1 MSFDPSLT
9 FAGGYLTSSVINYF
23 KIVDTDGNP
32 ICGASSASVNG
43 SIAPYN
49 GDYTQIRADQGW
61 SPEDLGSEDIAAQY
75 FGQAMNI
82 SINASDE
89 EIAFKFKDA
98 STGTLY
104 NVTVTGDFNGVAFT
118 NAAKVPVKESTA
130 GGQYGGLGTL
140 FGQETEPIVFTVD
153 LSGGGGGG
161 DDGSFDP
168 NLTFAGGY
176 LTSSVIN
183 YFKIVDTA
191 GNPICGASSASV
203 NGSIAPYNG
212 DYTQIRADQ
221 GWSPEDLGTEDIAAQ
236 YFGQAMNISINASD
250 EEIAFKF
257 KDASTGTLY
266 NVTVTGDFNGV
277 AFTNAAKVPVKES
290 TAGGQYGGLGTL
302 FGQETEPIV
311 FTVDLS
317 GGGGSVAAPTLTDTT
332 FTTITGLVQG
342 TSATTTETLA
352 SIFTGDGISYT
363 YSVTGS
369 GVSAATSG
377 DKVQVT
383 ADSGAAEGD
392 YTVTVTAT
400 NDGGTATSTISVTVV
415 LANLVPTVS
424 TPFPNLSF
432 GKSTSAGSYV
442 IENVLSHF
450 TDADNAPNP
459 LSISSVS
466 VTSGTNVSVSN
477 DNSADTITID
487 YAANPDLGSAT
498 IKVTATDGADSV
510 DATFTSTI
518 TETKGIYLWTYQ
530 DTANNYTTIKMK
542 ITTEVIKVPGIHLK
556 YSATSGLSFPDQ
568 ETTSPVGGGSA
579 SAYSSS
585 GWQQSHVN
593 SDTATPYIV
602 LFGDASKALGS
613 GDYDLAYFESLFTI
627 SDIVGIS
634 DQHGNLVNA
643 NNYALS
649 EPPIIFEDTTR
660 DPATDILYGDVN
672 VSESLNAHDLTMLAK
687 YLVGNDEEYTGES
700 GAVKAVTYVNGKIAD
715 NNDTYAWID
724 VNKNGEIDVGDA
736 CRLAEK
742 LADADFNII
751 GDRDK

>member
-1 MSFDPSLT
+1 MSVSEPIVADPTPTGTPDAGKFNGIATLDGSAPSSATGLFIAAYNANDVCIGKSTFVINGGNAYIMNLVINDPGLT
-9 FAGGYLTSSVINYF
+9 PKEFFLKVLDTVNNKTYSIAAAFTGYETVSGGGNMSSYSNATTVYDFTEDAGGGGGTS
-23 KIVDTDGNP
+23 
-32 ICGASSASVNG
+32 
-43 SIAPYN
+43 
-49 GDYTQIRADQGW
+49 
-61 SPEDLGSEDIAAQY
+61 E
-75 FGQAMNI
+75 
-82 SINASDE
+82 
-89 EIAFKFKDA
+89 
-98 STGTLY
+98 
-104 NVTVTGDFNGVAFT
+104 
-118 NAAKVPVKESTA
+118 PV
-130 GGQYGGLGTL
+130 
-140 FGQETEPIVFTVD
+140 TEPIVADPTPTGTPDAGKFNGIATLDGSAPSSATGLFIAAYNANDVCIGKSTFVINGGNAYIMNLVINDPGLTPKEFFLKVLDTVNNKTYSIAAAFTGYETV
-153 LSGGGGGG
+153 SGGG
-161 DDGSFDP
+161 
-168 NLTFAGGY
+168 NM
-176 LTSSVIN
+176 SSYSNATTV
-183 YFKIVDTA
+183 YDF
-191 GNPICGASSASV
+191 
-203 NGSIAPYNG
+203 
-212 DYTQIRADQ
+212 
-221 GWSPEDLGTEDIAAQ
+221 TEDA
-236 YFGQAMNISINASD
+236 
-250 EEIAFKF
+250 
-257 KDASTGTLY
+257 
-266 NVTVTGDFNGV
+266 
-277 AFTNAAKVPVKES
+277 
-290 TAGGQYGGLGTL
+290 
-302 FGQETEPIV
+302 
-311 FTVDLS
+311 
-317 GGGGSVAAPTLTDTT
+317 GGGSVAAPSASGNFTAITSLT
-332 FTTITGLVQG
+332 QG

-383 ADSGAAEGD
+383 ADSGAAAGD

-400 NDGGTATSTISVTVV
+400 NDGGTATATISVKVV

-487 YAANPDLGSAT
+487 YAANPDVGSAT

-518 TETKGIYLWTYQ
+518 SVTKGIYLWTYQ

-700 GAVKAVTYVNGKIAD
+700 GPVKAVTYVNGKIAD

-742 LADADFNII
+742 LADANFNII